1 MCGIAGIVYRDGT
14 TARPDHIALML
25 DAIKHRG
32 PDGEGTHI
40 AENIALGHRR
50 LAIIDL
56 VTGSQPMSNED
67 GSVWV
72 TFNGEIYNYKT
83 LRDSLENRGHL
94 FKTQSDTEV
103 IVHLFE
109 DYGTELVHHLRG
121 MFAFGIADF
130 SKKILMIARDHFGIK
145 PLYYRFQPHFFTFA
159 SELPALRTFEE
170 SLPTGDL
177 GMVDIFLRF
186 SYIPSPNTIFKDIF
200 KLNPASY
207 MVVSFSGEIIE
218 QKPYWIP
225 EIGTGMP
232 GKNEISLDKIESV
245 LEESVS
251 AHLVSDV
258 PFGVLLSGGVDSS
271 LVAIKMAKVLPSP
284 VTSFTIDFED
294 NLFSEKRYADSLAE
308 TFHLYE
314 ISQMVREDSLEIL
327 PDLISHFGE
336 PFGDPSIIPTWH
348 VARIARSRVPMVLSG
363 DGGDETFAGY
373 LSYIQWRN
381 SYSLRHILKLFSQNP
396 PAGIHLLGGFLV
408 KKIQAFTKYRSYLWE
423 KNVRFSTPSLRKKIW
438 RREFRYLADR
448 PADAFETQMLGAGL
462 MTTLGFA
469 QSMDYR
475 TYLPSDILSKVD
487 IMSMYHGLEV
497 RTPLI
502 DREMIQCARRI
513 PDEQKIGTDER
524 GDPVTKAILRKI
536 LSKYMPKD
544 YVYRPK
550 WGFVP
555 PYRNWFLPGGRARTE
570 LEEKMKDT
578 GSHLRRWFNPSAI
591 SDLLEDQSRGR
602 DRSLILWL
610 LLVLAI
616 WSDQNRDIRF
626 E

>member
-14 TARPDHIALML
+14 VAQQDHIASML

-67 GSVWV
+67 GSVWI
-72 TFNGEIYNYKT
+72 TFNGEIYNYQT
-83 LRDSLENRGHL
+83 LRDSLESCGHK

-103 IVHLFE
+103 IIHLYE

-145 PLYYRFQPHFFTFA
+145 PLYYRSQAHYFTFA
-159 SELPALRTFEE
+159 SELPALRTLEE
-170 SLPTGDL
+170 SPPIGDL

-186 SYIPSPNTIFKDIF
+186 SYITSPNTIFKDIF
-200 KLNPASY
+200 KLNPGSY
-207 MVVSFSGEIIE
+207 LVVSFSGDIIE
-218 QKPYWIP
+218 QQQYWIP
-225 EIGTGMP
+225 ELGTGIP
-232 GKNEISLDKIESV
+232 GKHEIGLDKIESV

-271 LVAIKMAKVLPSP
+271 LVAIKMAKLLPTP

-294 NLFSEKRYADSLAE
+294 ELFSEKKYAHSLAE
-308 TFHLYE
+308 AFHLNE
-314 ISQMVREDSLEIL
+314 ITQMAREDSLGIL

-336 PFGDPSIIPTWH
+336 PFGDPSIIPTWQ

-373 LSYIQWRN
+373 ISYIQWRN
-381 SYSLRHILKLFSQNP
+381 SHSFRCILKIFSHHP
-396 PAGIHLLGGFLV
+396 LTGIHLFGGFLV
-408 KKIQAFTKYRSYLWE
+408 KKVQAFTRCKSYLWE
-423 KNVRFSTPSLRKKIW
+423 KNVRFSTPFLRKKLW
-438 RREFRYLADR
+438 RKEFRYLADK
-448 PADAFETQMLGAGL
+448 PVDGFEKLIQGTSLRTSL
-462 MTTLGFA
+462 SFA
-469 QSMDYR
+469 QTMDYR

-502 DREMIQCARRI
+502 DREMFKCARQI
-513 PDEQKIGTDER
+513 PDAQKIDADER
-524 GDPVTKAILRKI
+524 GDSVTKAILRKI
-536 LSKYMPKD
+536 LSHYMPKD

-578 GSHLRRWFNPSAI
+578 ESHLHQWFNPSAI
-591 SDLLEDQSRGR
+591 SDLLEDQSRGK